1 MLPEDDPQGKLRVIQ
16 GNECG
21 IPQEVGA
28 YCWSG
33 IKPFPDANQGTLRK
47 TLFIRKNADG
57 SRDLSVFLSEFDHQR
72 EEDGKYV
79 FKALTRPLLLFKADT
94 TVHLMSSIEEKRQA
108 VALVEGAVFPC
119 NASIRS
125 KENW

>member
-1 MLPEDDPQGKLRVIQ
+1 MPCPNGVIRRQGVQ
-16 GNECG
+16 ASSFF
-21 IPQEVGA
+21 A
-28 YCWSG
+28 YSSGFCW
-33 IKPFPDANQGTLRK
+33 GTLRK

-57 SRDLSVFLSEFDHQR
+57 SRDLSVFLLEFDHQR